1 MSDSCFS
8 GKISK
13 DELTKVL
20 CNHGNMKL
28 TTEEAEDYISM
39 VDTDGDGMMNYSEFV
54 TLFTEKIGL

>member
-1 MSDSCFS
+1 MILSDFS

-20 CNHGNMKL
+20 TSHGNMKL
-28 TTEEAEDYISM
+28 TIEEAEDYISM